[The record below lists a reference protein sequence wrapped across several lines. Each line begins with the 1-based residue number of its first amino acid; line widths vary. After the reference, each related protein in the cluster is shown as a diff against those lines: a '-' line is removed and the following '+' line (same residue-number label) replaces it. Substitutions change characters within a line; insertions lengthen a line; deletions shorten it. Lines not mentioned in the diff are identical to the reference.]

1 MIALVIDDHAITH
14 IGCRLMLEQSGFS
27 EIHEARTE
35 EEGYRLTEKH
45 VPQIIILDLTL
56 PGPGGLAMIPRLLI
70 RAEESKILIFSM
82 HDDPIMAARA
92 LEAGAHG
99 YLTKTSKPEDLITAV
114 NAILD
119 GEIYLEQSLAK
130 KLATMK
136 SNRRSNPVSNLSTRE
151 FQILLLIGQ
160 GLRHGEI
167 ADKLHVSYKTVANIA
182 SILKTKLGASSLS
195 DLIRIAIEADQSRD

>member
-1 MIALVIDDHAITH
+1 MNALVIDDHAITH
-14 IGCRLMLEQSGFS
+14 IGCRLMLKECGFDS
-27 EIHEARTE
+27 IHEARTE
-35 EEGYRLTEKH
+35 EEGYQLAESH
-45 VPQIIILDLTL
+45 NPQIIILDLTL
-56 PGPGGLAMIPRLLI
+56 PGPGGLAMIPRLLA
-70 RAEESKILIFSM
+70 RAEASKILIFSM

-99 YLTKTSKPEDLITAV
+99 YLTKTSRPEDLITAV
-114 NAILD
+114 NSILD
-119 GEIYLEQSLAK
+119 GEIYLEQSLAE

-136 SNRRSNPVSNLSTRE
+136 SGRRSNPLSNLSSRE
-151 FQILLLIGQ
+151 YQILQCIGQ

-195 DLIRIAIEADQSRD
+195 DLMRIAIEIEQEDG